1 MNGLVSLG
9 NKVFWEQ
16 QGACGYGYDSTV
28 KSVVRPASVRR
39 WRPVL
44 TAIALCTTAAFAV
57 AAQSDP
63 LQRPDHIHL
72 PTLGDTARVD
82 LSPVVE
88 RKLGEEIMR
97 DIRRDRDYLDDEP
110 ISEYLNNFGN
120 GLVAAAPG
128 ARGET
133 NADFH
138 FFAVRD
144 AALNAFALPGGFI
157 GAHSGLVIAA
167 QTESELAGVVAH
179 EIGHVTQRHIA
190 RMLGQQR
197 QDILLPLAS
206 MILAALAAKAGSDA
220 AMGVLMGG
228 QGLVVQRQLNFSRDA
243 EREADRVG
251 FQIMEA
257 GGYDTTGIVAFFRRL
272 QNASKLYGE
281 LPTGLSNLSS
291 HPLTQERI
299 SDMQARIR
307 EMPKKQRVDS
317 LDFHL
322 VRARIRVLQEPSE
335 QGQRNTRSAF
345 NTQLR
350 EAHRHQQASAQYGLA
365 YLALKQG
372 NLADAQSWLDKSR
385 ETMKPRE
392 GVLSAAS
399 NVGDGATMYAGLAIE
414 IKMAPGQPASVLAE
428 AVKEAETMH
437 ARFPLSRSLAH
448 QYADAMIATGKLD
461 EATRFLRDQSQQ
473 YREEYKLQDLL
484 AKAYAKQGKIA
495 LQHMALAES
504 YVLAGAT
511 PAAMAQLE
519 LARKARDASFYDQ
532 AVIDARA
539 RELEAQQKKDK
550 EEKDD

>member
-1 MNGLVSLG
+1 M
-9 NKVFWEQ
+9 
-16 QGACGYGYDSTV
+16 A
-28 KSVVRPASVRR
+28 RR
-39 WRPVL
+39 WRSSLSVM
-44 TAIALCTTAAFAV
+44 ALCMATAFPV
-57 AAQSDP
+57 VAQSDV
-63 LQRPDHIHL
+63 LRRPDSTRL

-82 LSPVVE
+82 LSPVLE

-110 ISEYLNNFGN
+110 IAEYLNNFGN
-120 GLVAAAPG
+120 GLVAAVPG
-128 ARGET
+128 SRGET

-144 AALNAFALPGGFI
+144 PALNAFALPGGFI

-167 QTESELAGVVAH
+167 QTESELAGVMAH

-206 MILAALAAKAGSDA
+206 MILAALAARASSDA

-228 QGLVVQRQLNFSRDA
+228 QGLAVQRQLNFSRDA

-272 QNASKLYGE
+272 QAASRLYGDM
-281 LPTGLSNLSS
+281 PAGLASLSS

-299 SDMQARIR
+299 TDMQARIR

-322 VRARIRVLQEPSE
+322 VRARIRVLQDPSE
-335 QGQRNTRSAF
+335 QGQRSTRTAF
-345 NTQLR
+345 ETQLK
-350 EAHRHQQASAQYGLA
+350 EQTHRQQQAGAQYGLA
-365 YLALKQG
+365 YLALKQ
-372 NLADAQSWLDKSR
+372 NKLPEAQRWLDKTR
-385 ETMKPRE
+385 ETLKPRE
-392 GVLSAAS
+392 GALSVAPS
-399 NVGDGATMYAGLAIE
+399 SVGDGATMLAGLALE
-414 IKMAPGQPASVLAE
+414 IKMAPGQPAPVLEE
-428 AVKEAETMH
+428 AVTEADMVRQ
-437 ARFPLSRSLAH
+437 RFPLSRALAH
-448 QYADAMIATGKLD
+448 QYAEALIATNRLD
-461 EATRFLRDQSQQ
+461 EAARFLRDQTQQ
-473 YREEYKLQDLL
+473 YREEYKLQDML

-504 YVLAGAT
+504 YVLAGAV

-519 LARKARDASFYDQ
+519 LARKSSDASFYEQ

-539 RELEAQQKKDK
+539 RELQERQKKEK
-550 EEKDD
+550 EEAEER

>member
-1 MNGLVSLG
+1 M
-9 NKVFWEQ
+9 
-16 QGACGYGYDSTV
+16 T
-28 KSVVRPASVRR
+28 RR
-39 WRPVL
+39 WRSSLSVMALCLASAFPVL
-44 TAIALCTTAAFAV
+44 
-57 AAQSDP
+57 AQSDV
-63 LQRPDHIHL
+63 LRRPDSTRL

-82 LSPVVE
+82 LPPVIE

-110 ISEYLNNFGN
+110 IAEYLNNFGN
-120 GLVAAAPG
+120 ALVAAVPG
-128 ARGET
+128 SRGET

-144 AALNAFALPGGFI
+144 SALNAFALPGGFI

-167 QTESELAGVVAH
+167 QTESELAGVMAH

-190 RMLGQQR
+190 RMLGQQK
-197 QDILLPLAS
+197 QDVLLPLAA
-206 MILAALAAKAGSDA
+206 MILAALASRASSDA

-228 QGLVVQRQLNFSRDA
+228 QGLAVQRQLNFSRDA

-272 QNASKLYGE
+272 QNASKLYGD
-281 LPTGLSNLSS
+281 LPAGLASLSS

-299 SDMQARIR
+299 TDMQARIR

-335 QGQRNTRSAF
+335 QGRRETRIAF
-345 NTQLR
+345 ENQLK
-350 EAHRHQQASAQYGLA
+350 EQTHRQQQAGAQYGLA
-365 YLALKQG
+365 YLALKQ
-372 NLADAQSWLDKSR
+372 NDLAAAQSWLDKAR
-385 ETMKPRE
+385 DTMKPRE
-392 GVLSAAS
+392 GVLSVAS
-399 NVGDGATMYAGLAIE
+399 NVGDGATMFAGLALE
-414 IKMAPGQPASVLAE
+414 IKMAPGQPAAVLQQAVKDAE
-428 AVKEAETMH
+428 AAH
-437 ARFPLSRSLAH
+437 QRYPLSRALTH
-448 QYADAMIATGKLD
+448 QYAEAMIATERYD
-461 EATRFLRDQSQQ
+461 EAARFLRDQAQQ
-473 YREEYKLQDLL
+473 YREEYKLQDML
-484 AKAYAKQGKIA
+484 AKTYAKQGKFA

-504 YVLAGAT
+504 YVLAGAV

-519 LARKARDASFYDQ
+519 LARKASDASFYDQ

-539 RELEAQQKKDK
+539 RELQERQKKEK
-550 EEKDD
+550 EDAE

>member
-1 MNGLVSLG
+1 M
-9 NKVFWEQ
+9 
-16 QGACGYGYDSTV
+16 A
-28 KSVVRPASVRR
+28 RR
-39 WRPVL
+39 WRAVL
-44 TAIALCTTAAFAV
+44 SVVALCTTAAFPV
-57 AAQSDP
+57 AAQSDV
-63 LQRPDHIHL
+63 LRRPDSTRL
-72 PTLGDTARVD
+72 PTLGDSARVD

-120 GLVAAAPG
+120 GLVSAAPG

-144 AALNAFALPGGFI
+144 PALNAFALPGGFI

-167 QTESELAGVVAH
+167 QTESELAGVMAH
-179 EIGHVTQRHIA
+179 EIGHVSQRHIA

-197 QDILLPLAS
+197 QDVLLPLAS
-206 MILAALAAKAGSDA
+206 MILAALAARASSDA

-228 QGLVVQRQLNFSRDA
+228 QGLAVQRQLNFSRDA

-251 FQIMEA
+251 FQIMES

-272 QNASKLYGE
+272 QNASKLYGD
-281 LPTGLSNLSS
+281 LPAGLSSLSS

-299 SDMQARIR
+299 TDMQARIR
-307 EMPKKQRVDS
+307 EMPKKQRIDS

-322 VRARIRVLQEPSE
+322 VRARIRVLQDQSE
-335 QGQRNTRSAF
+335 QGRRDTRNAF
-345 NTQLR
+345 MTQLKQS
-350 EAHRHQQASAQYGLA
+350 HRQQQAGAQYGLA
-365 YLALKQG
+365 YMALKQ
-372 NLADAQSWLDKSR
+372 NDLAGAQSWLDKAR
-385 ETMKPRE
+385 DTVKPRE

-399 NVGDGATMYAGLAIE
+399 NVGDGATMLAGLSLE
-414 IKMAPGQPASVLAE
+414 IKMAPGQPASVLEQAVQE
-428 AVKEAETMH
+428 ADAMRQ
-437 ARFPLSRSLAH
+437 RFPLSRALAH
-448 QYADAMIATGKLD
+448 QYAEALIATGKLD
-461 EATRFLRDQSQQ
+461 EAARFLRDQAQQ

-504 YVLAGAT
+504 YVLAGAL
-511 PAAMAQLE
+511 PAAVAQLE
-519 LARKARDASFYDQ
+519 LARKAGDVSFYDQ
-532 AVIDARA
+532 AVIDARE
-539 RELEAQQKKDK
+539 RELQARQKKEK
-550 EEKDD
+550 EDAEER

>member
-1 MNGLVSLG
+1 M
-9 NKVFWEQ
+9 
-16 QGACGYGYDSTV
+16 
-28 KSVVRPASVRR
+28 
-39 WRPVL
+39 
-44 TAIALCTTAAFAV
+44 CTTAAFPV
-57 AAQSDP
+57 AAQSDV
-63 LQRPDHIHL
+63 LRRPDSTRL

-82 LSPVVE
+82 LSPVLE

-110 ISEYLNNFGN
+110 IAEYLNNFGN
-120 GLVAAAPG
+120 GLVAAVPG
-128 ARGET
+128 SRGET

-157 GAHSGLVIAA
+157 GAHSGLIIAA
-167 QTESELAGVVAH
+167 QSESELAGVMAH

-197 QDILLPLAS
+197 QDVLLPLAS

-251 FQIMEA
+251 FQIMEQ

-272 QNASKLYGE
+272 QSASKLYGE
-281 LPTGLSNLSS
+281 LPAGLSNLSS

-299 SDMQARIR
+299 TDMQARIR
-307 EMPKKQRVDS
+307 EIPKKQRVDS

-322 VRARIRVLQEPSE
+322 VRARIRVLQDMSE
-335 QGQRNTRSAF
+335 QGIRATRNAF
-345 NTQLR
+345 ETQLK
-350 EAHRHQQASAQYGLA
+350 ETHRQQQAGAQYGLS
-365 YLALKQG
+365 YLALKQHD
-372 NLADAQSWLDKSR
+372 LVAAQSWLDKAR

-392 GVLSAAS
+392 GVLSVAS
-399 NVGDGATMYAGLAIE
+399 NVGDGATMFAGLALE
-414 IKMAPGQPASVLAE
+414 IKMAPGQPAAMLAE
-428 AVKEAETMH
+428 AVKDAD
-437 ARFPLSRSLAH
+437 AARQRFPLSRALTH
-448 QYADAMIATGKLD
+448 QYAEALIASAKYD
-461 EATRFLRDQSQQ
+461 EAARFLRDQAQQ

-484 AKAYAKQGKIA
+484 AKTYAKQGKIA

-504 YVLAGAT
+504 YVMAGAV
-511 PAAMAQLE
+511 PAAVAQLD
-519 LARKARDASFYDQ
+519 LARKAGDVSFYDQ
-532 AVIDARA
+532 AVIDARE
-539 RELEAQQKKDK
+539 RELKAKQEKEK
-550 EEKDD
+550 EEADK

>member
-1 MNGLVSLG
+1 
-9 NKVFWEQ
+9 
-16 QGACGYGYDSTV
+16 V
-28 KSVVRPASVRR
+28 KSVVRSASARR

-44 TAIALCTTAAFAV
+44 SVVALCTAAAFPV
-57 AAQSDP
+57 AAQSDV
-63 LQRPDHIHL
+63 LRRPDSTRL

-120 GLVAAAPG
+120 GLVAAVPG
-128 ARGET
+128 SRGET

-167 QTESELAGVVAH
+167 QSESELAGVIAH

-197 QDILLPLAS
+197 QDVLLPLAS

-251 FQIMEA
+251 FQIMEQ

-272 QNASKLYGE
+272 QTASKLYGE
-281 LPTGLSNLSS
+281 LPAGLSNLSS

-299 SDMQARIR
+299 TDMQARIR
-307 EMPKKQRVDS
+307 EIPKKQRVDS

-322 VRARIRVLQEPSE
+322 VRARIRVLQDMSE
-335 QGQRNTRSAF
+335 QGIRATRLAF
-345 NTQLR
+345 ETQLK
-350 EAHRHQQASAQYGLA
+350 ETHRQQQAGAQYGLA
-365 YLALKQG
+365 YLALKQQD
-372 NLADAQSWLDKSR
+372 LAGAQRWLDKAR
-385 ETMKPRE
+385 ETVKPRE
-392 GVLSAAS
+392 GVLSVAS
-399 NVGDGATMYAGLAIE
+399 NVGDGATMFAGLALE
-414 IKMAPGQPASVLAE
+414 IKMAPGQPASMLEE
-428 AVKEAETMH
+428 AVKDAEA
-437 ARFPLSRSLAH
+437 ARQRFPLSRALTH
-448 QYADAMIATGKLD
+448 QYAEALIATARYD
-461 EATRFLRDQSQQ
+461 EAARFLRDQAQQ

-484 AKAYAKQGKIA
+484 AKTYAKQGKIA

-504 YVLAGAT
+504 YVLAGAV
-511 PAAMAQLE
+511 PAAVAQLE
-519 LARKARDASFYDQ
+519 LARKAGDVSFYDQ
-532 AVIDARA
+532 AVIDARE
-539 RELEAQQKKDK
+539 RELKAQQEKEKK
-550 EEKDD
+550 EEEDS